1 MPQPLLHAVES
12 AADAPD
18 AWARVQA
25 ALAAEPL
32 ALSIVLAS
40 PQAAFGD
47 MPARLGGPGPVIGC
61 TTAGEIGAA
70 GYTEGSILGIG
81 LPARDFIAETLLIED
96 LSALDG
102 EAIISAL
109 IRRRTALSRARP
121 DWEHEFAFLLV
132 DGLSNREDALAAL
145 LATGLGPVPLF
156 GGSAADGTRF
166 LETRVLHGA
175 GGGNGAG
182 TGQAAPVG
190 WHRNAAVLALVRTRC
205 PIRVFKSDHLR
216 PTATRMVVTAA
227 DPDRRI
233 VHRINAEPAALEYAR
248 LLGKDPAQLTPFTF
262 AAHPV
267 VVRIGGRHHVRA
279 IRQVADNGDLI
290 FYSAIGEGMVLT
302 LAEPQDMAAHLR
314 TVLDGLARDG
324 AQGGAPRGA
333 GAQAQHGRGQAPGAI
348 LACDCVL
355 RRMEAQEK
363 QATRAVSELL
373 GAHGVLGFSTYGEQF
388 NAMHVNQTLTGVA
401 IYPPPLPG

>member
-1 MPQPLLHAVES
+1 MPQPLLQTVE
-12 AADAPD
+12 AEAGAPD
-18 AWARVQA
+18 AWNRVQA
-25 ALAAEPL
+25 ALSAEPL

-40 PQAAFGD
+40 PQAAFD
-47 MPARLGGPGPVIGC
+47 AMPARLGGPGPVIGC

-70 GYTEGSILGIG
+70 GYTEGSIQGIG
-81 LPARDFIAETLLIED
+81 LPARDFAAETLLIGD

-102 EAIISAL
+102 EAIISDV
-109 IRRRTALSRARP
+109 IRRRGALEAARP

-132 DGLSNREDALAAL
+132 DGLSHREDALAGL

-166 LETRVLHGA
+166 LETRVLHGPGA
-175 GGGNGAG
+175 GNGAAPSA
-182 TGQAAPVG
+182 TPSAA

-233 VHRINAEPAALEYAR
+233 VRRINAEPAALEYAR

-279 IRQVADNGDLI
+279 IRQVADNGDLV
-290 FYSAIGEGMVLT
+290 FYAAIGEGMVLT

-314 TVLDGLARDG
+314 GVLEGLAQDG
-324 AQGGAPRGA
+324 THGGANDG
-333 GAQAQHGRGQAPGAI
+333 APGAI

-355 RRMEAQEK
+355 RRMEARET
-363 QATRAVSELL
+363 QAAHALSRLL
-373 GAHGVLGFSTYGEQF
+373 GAHGVRGFSTYGEQY

-401 IYPPPLPG
+401 IYPPPG